1 MDKYNH
7 WLGRL
12 FSLIF
17 YNGKPYAVTLGQTT
31 YYSGPS
37 TDVSPQWR
45 RHEDEHKKQWAR
57 HGKVRFL
64 IKYLWYLVTKSYIM
78 NPYEIEAREAENGFD
93 DRAVVR

>member
-31 YYSGPS
+31 YYSCPS
-37 TDVSPQWR
+37 KQVGIRWETHETTHRAQWKR
-45 RHEDEHKKQWAR
+45 DGWK
-57 HGKVRFL
+57 FL
-64 IKYLWYLVTKSYIM
+64 PRYLWQWMTKGYDKID
-78 NPYEIEAREAENGFD
+78 YEIEARKAECT
-93 DRAVVR
+93 

>member
-64 IKYLWYLVTKSYIM
+64 SRYIWQWM
-78 NPYEIEAREAENGFD
+78 TRDKIDYEVEARAAELN
-93 DRAVVR
+93 RHL

>member
-57 HGKVRFL
+57 HGKARFL
-64 IKYLWYLVTKSYIM
+64 SRYIWQWITR
-78 NPYEIEAREAENGFD
+78 NFNHDRIDYEIEAQEAELN
-93 DRAVVR
+93 

>member
-64 IKYLWYLVTKSYIM
+64 SRYIWQWITKGYDKID
-78 NPYEIEAREAENGFD
+78 YEVEARAAELN
-93 DRAVVR
+93 RHL